1 MMGTKTLAEIRKEL
15 KEALAATGEDPFEW
29 LEKRMAAKPKSVILP
44 GLYDFLKAKSG
55 KKRRKRRAAVKK

>member
-1 MMGTKTLAEIRKEL
+1 MMGRKTLKEIRREL

-44 GLYDFLKAKSG
+44 GLYDFLRAKPR
-55 KKRRKRRAAVKK
+55 KKRGRRRAAAKK